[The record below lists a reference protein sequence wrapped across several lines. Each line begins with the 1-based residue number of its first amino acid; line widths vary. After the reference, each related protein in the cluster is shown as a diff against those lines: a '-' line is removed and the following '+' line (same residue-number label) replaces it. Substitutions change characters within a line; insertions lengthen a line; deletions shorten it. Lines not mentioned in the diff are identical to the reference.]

1 MSFTVFTNNVYPALA
16 SIIKSLIDEGHSV
29 TIFSAEEF
37 NASLVDHQCTLP
49 ILERCSNLNI
59 LSFSE
64 IPDANLDRLLF
75 SWNHAVPY
83 TADSLRRLLELV
95 NQSKEVTALYD
106 ANFGSN
112 WDIMVQQTRDFF
124 RNYQLMSKVKHCCY
138 VTIRPSINLLT
149 PWANNFCFNVG
160 PSQECLYNDKVENS
174 LYREYMIES
183 KRPYRVFTSGDR
195 KSSLWREKLTL
206 KLEENLSQLKS
217 INLEKEPK
225 DIVDLNSIN
234 ILWLLDTKNG
244 RISNL
249 TYTSTLRKSDFVLC
263 IPGTSWTHRPF
274 EAAVAGAIPILES
287 YLLPFYDIPFSD
299 GENCLVIKSQNDIY
313 NWIEVLKRVLYMD
326 EFEILRMRRNLYN
339 LRNKYLNLNQYKQK
353 LTKKIIG

>member
-1 MSFTVFTNNVYPALA
+1 MRFFVFTNNVYPALA
-16 SIIKSLIDEGHSV
+16 SLIKSLIDEGHAV
-29 TIFSAEEF
+29 TLKSTENLNDCLI
-37 NASLVDHQCTLP
+37 DHQYTWP
-49 ILERCSNLNI
+49 ILKNFTKLDI
-59 LSFSE
+59 QTYSE
-64 IPDANLDRLLF
+64 NSDENFDQLLF

-83 TADSLRRLLELV
+83 TVDCLKRLSEFANRANKITV
-95 NQSKEVTALYD
+95 LYD

-112 WDIMVQQTRDFF
+112 SDIILQQIRDFLS
-124 RNYQLMSKVKHCCY
+124 NYKLMRKVNDCCY
-138 VTIRPSINLLT
+138 VTISPFLNLLT
-149 PWANNFCFNVG
+149 PHSNNFCFNVG
-160 PSQECLYNDKVENS
+160 PSQECLYDDQVKKS
-174 LYREYMIES
+174 LYREYIIES

-217 INLEKEPK
+217 INLEKKPK

-234 ILWLLDTKNG
+234 VLWLLDPKNG

-249 TYTSTLRKSDFVLC
+249 TYTSTLRKTDFVLC

-299 GENCLVIKSQNDIY
+299 GENCLVIKSQNDIN
-313 NWIEVLKRVLYMD
+313 NWVEVLKRVLSMD
-326 EFEILRMRRNLYN
+326 EFEILRMRKNLYN
-339 LRNKYLNLNQYKQK
+339 LRNKYLDLNKYKQK